1 MTGAQYGRGEVLV
14 RLLRFMA
21 RRWHILLASAASVI
35 LYAYT
40 VSFGPIAIRYAIDR
54 GISVGDVGAATRY
67 SLLLMGLVAIGAAAW
82 FATRYTSALLS
93 QLLAHDLRVEAFKA
107 IHRQSMEFF
116 DRMAAGQLISRIT
129 NDTNRIAR
137 SLSWQVRNI
146 FNLSF
151 TAAISLYYMFTM
163 SPRLSYIALAAM
175 AVMAVVNTKYSTM
188 IRPVYDKIRNQLGV
202 LASITAS
209 NLNGIRTV
217 KALALEDRET
227 SRFMEENEVFMKLG
241 LKAARIRAVYGNAS
255 QLVLGLSMATVLY
268 YGGRAIA
275 MGALSVGE
283 LTAFITYLTL
293 LMWPM
298 RALGFTIASIQR
310 ALAASQRVF
319 EIIDTTPSVTSP
331 PGAEKLESVRGEIVF
346 DNVSFSYVPGKPVLR
361 GVSFKVKAGEKV
373 LLAGP
378 PGSGKTTIL
387 KLLMR
392 FYEPDEGRILVDG
405 RDIRSLDLD
414 SLRRHMAL
422 VPQEPFIFSGTVRE
436 NIAFGNPEASDKDIV
451 RAAKIAKIH
460 DFIASL
466 PQGYDTLVGER
477 GVTLSGGQRQRIAIA
492 RALLR
497 DPEII
502 LLDDPAS
509 NLDAETERRLA
520 DDLRVMLKDKTAIIV
535 SQRMSLASL
544 ADRII
549 VLEAGKIVEEGSHG
563 ELMARRGL
571 YYRLY
576 TESMRGE
583 A

>member
-1 MTGAQYGRGEVLV
+1 MAGARYGRGEVLA

-54 GISVGDVGAATRY
+54 GISVGDVGAAAKY

-227 SRFMEENEVFMKLG
+227 SRFMEENEVFMNLG

-319 EIIDTTPSVTSP
+319 EIIDTAPAVTSP
-331 PGAEKLESVRGEIVF
+331 PGAEKLRSTRGEIVF

-361 GVSFKVKAGEKV
+361 GVSFRVRAGEKV
-373 LLAGP
+373 FLAGP

-392 FYEPDEGRILVDG
+392 FYEPDEGRILIDE

-422 VPQEPFIFSGTVRE
+422 VAQEPFIFSGTVRE
-436 NIAFGNPEASDKDIV
+436 NIAFGNPEASEKDIV
-451 RAAKIAKIH
+451 RAARIAKIH

-549 VLEAGKIVEEGSHG
+549 VLEAGRIVEEGSHG
-563 ELMARRGL
+563 ELMARKGL

-576 TESMRGE
+576 TESMGGE

>member
-1 MTGAQYGRGEVLV
+1 VAGARYGRGEVLA

-54 GISVGDVGAATRY
+54 GISVGDVGAAAKY

-227 SRFMEENEVFMKLG
+227 SRFMEENEVFMNLG

-319 EIIDTTPSVTSP
+319 EIIDTAPAVTSP
-331 PGAEKLESVRGEIVF
+331 PGAEKLRSTRGEIVF

-361 GVSFKVKAGEKV
+361 GVSFRVRAGEKV
-373 LLAGP
+373 FLAGP

-392 FYEPDEGRILVDG
+392 FYEPDEGRILIDE

-422 VPQEPFIFSGTVRE
+422 VAQEPFIFSGTVRE
-436 NIAFGNPEASDKDIV
+436 NIAFGNPEASEKDIV
-451 RAAKIAKIH
+451 RAARIAKIH

-549 VLEAGKIVEEGSHG
+549 VLEAGRIVEEGSHG
-563 ELMARRGL
+563 ELMARKGL

-576 TESMRGE
+576 TESMGGE